1 MLGQHGDLLL
11 RRLVKYQQVALLGAD
26 GELGRHLAPL
36 QKGGIA
42 QVGLEL
48 LNLPGGQLPDWNL
61 AILVLEDGKGFS
73 VLVPF
78 DFKRRVRATAE
89 EVGLIIYSSC
99 KSGDV
104 VLLSPK
110 ESGWRSTYVK

>member
-78 DFKRRVRATAE
+78 DFKRSDGGEGGVNYLFQAAKAAT
-89 EVGLIIYSSC
+89 SFF
-99 KSGDV
+99 
-104 VLLSPK
+104 
-110 ESGWRSTYVK
+110 